1 MFRRADE
8 TSRPTL
14 NAPYVAKKY
23 LDRGRNTVFLKNR
36 DMFDSWN
43 SCYCTVI
50 IGFWHLSLIVTI
62 LTYTGNRI

>member
-8 TSRPTL
+8 TSRPAL

-36 DMFDSWN
+36 DMFDSRVSIQN
-43 SCYCTVI
+43 Q
-50 IGFWHLSLIVTI
+50 HLKMF
-62 LTYTGNRI
+62 